1 MFRTSLGDFRDSRYF
16 CLKIIPKAMS
26 QIELYQSILLK
37 LGQLPSTSLAE
48 VDAFLSEI
56 AKKKKTRQKKARYKA
71 RLAQIAGAW
80 KDWDDK
86 EFNAF
91 LDTTRQIRQE
101 MFADREFSL

>member
-1 MFRTSLGDFRDSRYF
+1 
-16 CLKIIPKAMS
+16 MS

-37 LGQLPSTSLAE
+37 LGQLPSSSLAE
-48 VDAFLSEI
+48 VDAFLSEV
-56 AKKKKTRQKKARYKA
+56 AKKQARPKKARYKT

-91 LDTTRQIRQE
+91 LDTTRQINY
-101 MFADREFSL
+101 

>member
-1 MFRTSLGDFRDSRYF
+1 
-16 CLKIIPKAMS
+16 MS

-56 AKKKKTRQKKARYKA
+56 AKKKTRQKKARYKTH
-71 RLAQIAGAW
+71 LAQIAGAW
-80 KDWDDK
+80 KDWDEK

-101 MFADREFSL
+101 MFADREFPL

>member
-1 MFRTSLGDFRDSRYF
+1 
-16 CLKIIPKAMS
+16 MS

-37 LGQLPSTSLAE
+37 LGQLPTASLAE

-56 AKKKKTRQKKARYKA
+56 AKKKTHHKKSRYKTH
-71 RLAQIAGAW
+71 LAQIAGAW

-86 EFNAF
+86 EFDAF

-101 MFADREFSL
+101 MFAGREFSPNI